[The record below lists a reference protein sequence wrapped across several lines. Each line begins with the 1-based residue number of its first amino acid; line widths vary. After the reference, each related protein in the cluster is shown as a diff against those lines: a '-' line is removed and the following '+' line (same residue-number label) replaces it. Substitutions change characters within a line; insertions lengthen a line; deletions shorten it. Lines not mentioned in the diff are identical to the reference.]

1 MRITSGEYKN
11 RVLSTQIPSTTRPTT
26 EALRQSIFS
35 ALASISMV
43 EHSIFLDLFAGTG
56 SMGLEAIS
64 RGAAKSVFVDNQK
77 EALQCIKENVS
88 SLQIP
93 KSKVQAF
100 YGDAISVISSGV
112 LSDSFSYI
120 YIDPPYKSFYTDQ
133 LFDLFEDKNLLK
145 FDSIVITELQTGMKV
160 PTKIFDKFVCVN
172 TLETP
177 QASVQFW
184 KLL

>member
-11 RVLSTQIPSTTRPTT
+11 RVLSTHIPSTTRPTT

-35 ALASISMV
+35 SLASVSMI

-56 SMGLEAIS
+56 AMGLEAIS
-64 RGAAKSVFVDNQK
+64 RGAAKAFFIDNQK
-77 EALQCIKENVS
+77 EALQCLKENVDA
-88 SLQIP
+88 LQIP
-93 KSKVQAF
+93 KSKVQAYF
-100 YGDAISVISSGV
+100 GDAISVLSSGV
-112 LSDSFSYI
+112 LTDTFSFI

-133 LFDLFEDKNLLK
+133 LFDLFIEKKLLK
-145 FDSIVITELQTGMKV
+145 FDTIIITELQNGMKV
-160 PTKIFDKFVCVN
+160 PNKIFDTFVSIN

-184 KLL
+184 KLQ